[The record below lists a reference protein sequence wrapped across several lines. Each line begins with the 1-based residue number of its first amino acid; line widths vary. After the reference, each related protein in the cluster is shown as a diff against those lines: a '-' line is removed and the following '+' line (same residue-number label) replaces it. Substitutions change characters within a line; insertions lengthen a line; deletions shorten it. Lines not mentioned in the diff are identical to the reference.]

1 MIDFHGSTITASV
14 MPTQVG
20 RFQIVRRLGHGAQ
33 SVVYLAFDPQ
43 LHREVAVKV
52 FKGDAAKADVL
63 LNEARSVSRL
73 SHPSIIPVF
82 EAAHDAEDGTAY
94 LVFEYVAGPTLAE
107 VLRQQG
113 ALDPLLAVKMLLPA
127 LDAVA
132 YAHANGVIHR
142 DLKPSN
148 ILMDRRG
155 MAKVMD
161 FGIAVRQVKVD
172 EDAVLQQDEDNLNAL
187 VGTPAYMAPEYVQ
200 YHRVSAQ
207 MDIFSAGLI
216 LYEMLTG
223 RRAAPGESGIQA
235 IHFLIN
241 HDVVLPDVLAHP
253 VDDRL
258 RAVLSRALARDPALR
273 FVRMADFVQA
283 LRSWVEPQPEPLDPV
298 DSGANATGGRLGA
311 VVNATAQAVALE
323 GLLRRMRLKSELPAL
338 PESLSQIT
346 RLASSDHQNLGVITA
361 AILQDAALTHKL
373 LRMVN
378 SAMYR
383 GFGGGAVSTVSR
395 AVQLL
400 GYAAVRTAA
409 SALPLLD
416 LGKNQV
422 QSARVLDEM
431 VLAHF
436 CGVLARELSGLREK
450 DAEESFVCG
459 SVNRLGNV
467 LVACYFPEEAGE
479 IERLCLTGKVTRDR
493 AIRQVL
499 GLGYE
504 ALGMGVAKHWGLP
517 DDVVR
522 SMRAPTDAPLPGEV
536 LPEGAVYALAPPTS
550 KAQTLRLISAC
561 AAELT
566 SAWLLDTVD
575 RRNVAAGVISQRY
588 AKALGITSKELK
600 VAVEVAE
607 SAIKRQLNALRQDIR
622 HSAVALRLK
631 LVAAR
636 PSTAEAVATHAPVPT
651 APTPTPAPSSAPAGA
666 VVSADRRTLSPAED
680 RGSDVLAKAI
690 QVLAGRLLAPYK
702 LNEMVLVALEAI
714 RTAGAFRQVIF
725 CLRDG
730 KTPTMIGRIAV
741 GASATGD
748 TDAGRL
754 RLPIDNA
761 SDVLAAACY
770 HAEDVWLP
778 DLARLS
784 PHQQVSAQ
792 FRQSMAVGAVLLLP
806 LSLKGQP
813 LGLIYADRAVNAA
826 GPVLGDADMALLA
839 TLRNQVALAFR
850 QRTF

>member
-1 MIDFHGSTITASV
+1 MIDSFGSTITASV
-14 MPTQVG
+14 LPTQVG
-20 RFQIVRRLGHGAQ
+20 RFQIVRRLGQGAQ
-33 SVVYLAFDPQ
+33 SLVYLAFDPQ

-82 EAAHDAEDGTAY
+82 EAAHDAQDGTAY

-113 ALDPLLAVKMLLPA
+113 ALEPLLAVKMLLPA

-161 FGIAVRQVKVD
+161 FGIAVRQVKVGEVGEIADTPQDD
-172 EDAVLQQDEDNLNAL
+172 ENLTEL

-200 YHRVSAQ
+200 HHRVSAQ

-241 HDVVLPDVLAHP
+241 HEVVLPDVLAHP

-258 RAVLSRALARDPALR
+258 RAALSRALARDPALR

-283 LRSWVEPQPEPLDPV
+283 LRAWAEPQPELLEPADN
-298 DSGANATGGRLGA
+298 SGNVAGGRLGA

-323 GLLRRMRLKSELPAL
+323 GLLRRMRLKSEMPAL
-338 PESLSQIT
+338 PESLTQIT
-346 RLASSDHQNLGVITA
+346 RMAASDDQNLGVITA
-361 AILQDAALTHKL
+361 AILQDAAVTHKL
-373 LRMVN
+373 LRVVN

-383 GFGGGAVSTVSR
+383 GFGGGAISTVSR

-416 LGKNQV
+416 LTKNQV

-436 CGVLARELSGLREK
+436 CGVLARELSGLRDK

-479 IERLCLTGKVTRDR
+479 IERQCHSGKTTRDR
-493 AIRQVL
+493 AVRQVL

-522 SMRAPTDAPLPGEV
+522 SMRAPSDAPLPGEV
-536 LPEGAVYALAPPTS
+536 LPEGEVHALAPPTT
-550 KAQTLRLISAC
+550 KAQSLRLISAC
-561 AAELT
+561 AAALT
-566 SAWLLDTVD
+566 SAWLLDSVD

-588 AKALGITSKELK
+588 AKALGITSKDLK
-600 VAVEVAE
+600 AAIEVAE
-607 SAIKRQLNALRQDIR
+607 SALKRQFNALRQDIG
-622 HSAVALRLK
+622 HSAVAMRLK
-631 LVAAR
+631 LVAIR
-636 PSTAEAVATHAPVPT
+636 PTTAAAVATQATVVAPVYRAPVP
-651 APTPTPAPSSAPAGA
+651 PANP
-666 VVSADRRTLSPAED
+666 
-680 RGSDVLAKAI
+680 RGTEALAKAI
-690 QVLAGRLLAPYK
+690 QVLAGRLLEPYK
-702 LNEMVLVALEAI
+702 LNEVVLIALEAI
-714 RTAGAFRQVIF
+714 RVAGAFRQVIF

-730 KTPTMIGRIAV
+730 KTPTMVGRIAV

-748 TDAGRL
+748 VDAGRL

-761 SDVLAAACY
+761 SDVLAAACH
-770 HAEDVWLP
+770 HAEDLWMP
-778 DLARLS
+778 DIAHPE
-784 PHQQVSAQ
+784 PHQAVSSQ
-792 FRQSMAVGAVLLLP
+792 FRQSSAAGAVLLLP

-813 LGLIYADRAVNAA
+813 LGLIYADRAVNAV
-826 GPVLGDADMALLA
+826 GPALDESEMALLA